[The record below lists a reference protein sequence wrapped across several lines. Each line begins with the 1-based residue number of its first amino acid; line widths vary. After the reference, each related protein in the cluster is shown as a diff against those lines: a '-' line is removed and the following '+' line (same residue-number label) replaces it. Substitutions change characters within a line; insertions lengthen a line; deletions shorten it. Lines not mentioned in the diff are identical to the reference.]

1 MGLRGELKD
10 ALGQINKWLAL
21 SNRAWKSN
29 QAPHCQRS
37 EEMMGGCVQSPGVM
51 PAFLLCWD
59 NSLLPAASRL
69 QPGTV
74 DT

>member
-1 MGLRGELKD
+1 
-10 ALGQINKWLAL
+10 
-21 SNRAWKSN
+21 
-29 QAPHCQRS
+29 
-37 EEMMGGCVQSPGVM
+37 MMGGCVQSPEVM
-51 PAFLLCWD
+51 PAFLLRWD